1 MKKAIL
7 AALALALAASG
18 LAACETAT
26 PYQPLSPKN
35 AQAGGYS
42 EARLEANRW
51 RVTFQGNS
59 LTSRGTVENY
69 LLNRAAELTLA
80 QGFNWFETNDRSTD
94 KQSDTYVLPG
104 PYGYGW
110 RPYWR
115 FYGGAYGWRSWDPY
129 FGGPWGPGFGPPW
142 GPPGGPPWGPDVQTI
157 ERYEASAEIVM
168 GHGPK
173 PANDRHALD
182 AREVT
187 ANLAS
192 HIVRPK

>member
-1 MKKAIL
+1 MKKAL
-7 AALALALAASG
+7 LVALAVTLSGAA

-26 PYQPLSPKN
+26 PYQPLSSKN
-35 AQAGGYS
+35 AQSGGYT
-42 EARLEANRW
+42 ETRIDTNRW

-69 LLNRAAELTLA
+69 LLYHAAELTLS
-80 QGFNWFETNDRSTD
+80 QGFDWFETTDRSTD
-94 KQSDTYVLPG
+94 KQTDTYALGG

-115 FYGGAYGWRSWDPY
+115 FYGGVYGRPYGWRGWDPY
-129 FGGPWGPGFGPPW
+129 FGDPFFGPG
-142 GPPGGPPWGPDVQTI
+142 WGPDFQTV
-157 ERYEASAEIVM
+157 ERYEVSAEIVM

-173 PANDRHALD
+173 PANDRRAMD
-182 AREVT
+182 AHEVT

>member
-1 MKKAIL
+1 MNKAL
-7 AALALALAASG
+7 LVALAVTLAGAS

-26 PYQPLSPKN
+26 PYQPLSSKN
-35 AQAGGYS
+35 AQSGGYS
-42 EARLEANRW
+42 ETKLEADRW

-69 LLNRAAELTLA
+69 LLYHAAELTLS
-80 QGFNWFETNDRSTD
+80 QGFDWFAMADRSTD
-94 KQSDTYVLPG
+94 KQTDTYALPG

-115 FYGGAYGWRSWDPY
+115 FYGGRHGWATWDPY
-129 FGGPWGPGFGPPW
+129 FGGPWGPGWGGRFG
-142 GPPGGPPWGPDVQTI
+142 GGPWGPDFETV

-182 AREVT
+182 AHEVT

>member
-1 MKKAIL
+1 MNKAL
-7 AALALALAASG
+7 LVALAVTLAGAS

-26 PYQPLSPKN
+26 PYQPLSSKN
-35 AQAGGYS
+35 AQSGGYS
-42 EARLEANRW
+42 ETKLEADRW

-69 LLNRAAELTLA
+69 LLYHAAELTLS
-80 QGFNWFETNDRSTD
+80 QGFDWFAMADRSTD
-94 KQSDTYVLPG
+94 KQTDTYALPG

-115 FYGGAYGWRSWDPY
+115 FYGGRRGWATWDPY
-129 FGGPWGPGFGPPW
+129 FGGPWGPGWGGRFG
-142 GPPGGPPWGPDVQTI
+142 GGPWGPDFETV

-182 AREVT
+182 AHEVT

>member
-1 MKKAIL
+1 MNKALLVALVVTL
-7 AALALALAASG
+7 AGGG

-35 AQAGGYS
+35 AQSGGFTQTKI
-42 EARLEANRW
+42 EPGRW

-69 LLNRAAELTLA
+69 LLYSAAELTLS
-80 QGFNWFETNDRSTD
+80 QGFDWFETADRSTD
-94 KQSDTYVLPG
+94 KQTDTYALPG

-115 FYGGAYGWRSWDPY
+115 FYGGRHGWATWDPY
-129 FGGPWGPGFGPPW
+129 WGGPWGPGW
-142 GPPGGPPWGPDVQTI
+142 GGRFGGPPWGPDVETV

-173 PANDRHALD
+173 PANDRRAMD
-182 AREVT
+182 AHEVT

>member
-1 MKKAIL
+1 MNKAL
-7 AALALALAASG
+7 LVALVVTLGGGA

-35 AQAGGYS
+35 AEAGGYS
-42 EARLEANRW
+42 ENKIDTNRW

-69 LLNRAAELTLA
+69 LLYHGAELTLN
-80 QGFNWFETNDRSTD
+80 QGFDWFEMADRLTD
-94 KQSDTYVLPG
+94 KQTDTYALPG

-115 FYGGAYGWRSWDPY
+115 FYGGPYGWRSWDPY
-129 FGGPWGPGFGPPW
+129 WGGPWGPGW
-142 GPPGGPPWGPDVQTI
+142 GPPGTPPWGPDFQTI

-173 PANDRHALD
+173 PDGDKRAMD

-187 ANLAS
+187 TNLAS

>member
-1 MKKAIL
+1 MKKAL
-7 AALALALAASG
+7 LVALVLTLAGAALAS
-18 LAACETAT
+18 CETAT

-35 AQAGGYS
+35 AQSGGFS
-42 EARLEANRW
+42 ETRLEADRW

-69 LLNRAAELTLA
+69 LLYHAAELTLA
-80 QGFNWFETNDRSTD
+80 QGFDWFEMADRSTD
-94 KQSDTYVLPG
+94 KQTDTYALPG

-115 FYGGAYGWRSWDPY
+115 FYGGPYGWRSWDPY
-129 FGGPWGPGFGPPW
+129 WGGPWGPGFGPGW
-142 GPPGGPPWGPDVQTI
+142 GGGPWGPDFQTV

-173 PANDRHALD
+173 PANDRRAMD
-182 AREVT
+182 AHEVT
-187 ANLAS
+187 TNLAS